1 MANFVNPKKIKGQ
14 DKMNRIKDLMGKL
27 DPINE
32 SKSLSELELVK
43 KGPNGIVYGIIREN
57 RDYFIKTSDKTSGN
71 FMSEDF
77 NYVGGLKNKGSEKY
91 KSYADALKHL
101 NLKFD
106 MLNESFGIEGNTNLF
121 ETDGVAFG
129 GGAGFGFVLPE
140 ETKENE
146 IEVIEDQKSV
156 IKVDAPPVPE
166 APVEDEVDIDMSDE
180 GGDMDFEAEET
191 EVEVDDDDE
200 GDSYTKKIQKLTGKV
215 AQMLRDKDEPDA
227 ELDKYVINSII
238 SAINWEDIPDE
249 DVEDIIAKIEGEDEE
264 DGELEGGDEEVV
276 DIDMD
281 VEGEEPT
288 DEIAESEEKDKE
300 EHEDLDD
307 EEDEEDKD
315 KLSNED
321 LEERLKHHEDA
332 IANIKKEIEDLSTD
346 EEEDKKDKDEEE
358 KEEKNESHTFSKKQL
373 MESFLKK
380 NANLALKKVLKE
392 NQTICEECLGEGCP
406 SCEGLEEALNITNQQ
421 AALDGDNVG
430 FAPQPFGEQE
440 VDIATAIATGQDYLH
455 ATGDL
460 DRDGDQIPN
469 RIDMD
474 NNSDGELDFETFDN
488 GEDFI
493 EIDIESIL
501 GNSPAPA
508 EPTTKTRH

>member
-191 EVEVDDDDE
+191 DVEVDDDDE

-249 DVEDIIAKIEGEDEE
+249 DVEDIIAKIE
-264 DGELEGGDEEVV
+264 L
-276 DIDMD
+276 
-281 VEGEEPT
+281 
-288 DEIAESEEKDKE
+288 
-300 EHEDLDD
+300 
-307 EEDEEDKD
+307 
-315 KLSNED
+315 
-321 LEERLKHHEDA
+321 
-332 IANIKKEIEDLSTD
+332 
-346 EEEDKKDKDEEE
+346 
-358 KEEKNESHTFSKKQL
+358 
-373 MESFLKK
+373 
-380 NANLALKKVLKE
+380 
-392 NQTICEECLGEGCP
+392 
-406 SCEGLEEALNITNQQ
+406 
-421 AALDGDNVG
+421 
-430 FAPQPFGEQE
+430 
-440 VDIATAIATGQDYLH
+440 
-455 ATGDL
+455 
-460 DRDGDQIPN
+460 
-469 RIDMD
+469 
-474 NNSDGELDFETFDN
+474 
-488 GEDFI
+488 
-493 EIDIESIL
+493 
-501 GNSPAPA
+501 
-508 EPTTKTRH
+508 TK